1 MKVKSKDILMGICKT
16 LLPTAILLLSG
27 TVTAQVKPA
36 VKTGPKAAKAKNKPE
51 AMTPQELAARDFI
64 AVLADGRGDSI
75 LVRWAPSSLIAWQWG
90 NRTGY
95 RLERYTVLK
104 NGKVDEAMLRKPSL
118 VIDTIRSLSKA
129 GWEQLMLLD
138 ERAAIVSSG
147 IYNEDFKPVGAGATM
162 AEMINIKEQYDAKM
176 GFSLFACDLNP
187 LFAKGA
193 GLMYVD
199 KDVRPGE
206 RYLYRV
212 SLADKSREKRVEPG
226 NALRSPGERQT
237 LPRPDI
243 VGIEWGDR
251 TASITWDTKKDVGIY
266 TAYYLEKSTDSI
278 NYTMATDLP
287 IVSGSEN
294 KTQTK
299 NAYVDSLADN
309 ENRTFY
315 RMRGITPFG
324 ETGPYANAAGG
335 RGRSGFEVLP
345 VIRNGRADTKAKTVM
360 ITWRFNEEFIGEV
373 KGFQVLRAKAAE
385 GPYTE
390 VSAGLLG
397 VGDTI
402 FTDKAPEA
410 SNYYKVKA
418 ISKLG
423 GVSLSFPYLVMLA
436 DEEPPIAPLGIRGI
450 VSDSG
455 VVRLAWKQN
464 REKDL
469 LGYKVYRANNLK
481 EDFTEITPDFL
492 TRNELFDTIE
502 VNTLTKKVFY
512 KVVAVDVNFNS
523 SAYSEP
529 FELKRPDVVPPAK
542 PLFTN
547 ARMAKGGIQ
556 LEWVPSASVDVERYV
571 LQRVNKKDGSG
582 KVLLDWNPQRDKV
595 NPVLTDTTAVMGNV
609 YFYTLTATDGA
620 GNAAVGRSGEIDY
633 ETGLRGP
640 VRDFTATAD
649 TKLRTVNLRWSY
661 PLKAETWYLYRCKKG
676 EPMVLYQTLEGNI
689 NQWKEDRL
697 AVGFVYQYQIKA
709 ELKGDLRTEISRIV
723 EVKY

>member
-1 MKVKSKDILMGICKT
+1 MYKLFFRYIALAVLMV
-16 LLPTAILLLSG
+16 LAER
-27 TVTAQVKPA
+27 VAAQVKPVGRTQPRA
-36 VKTGPKAAKAKNKPE
+36 SKPKPKTEPMSA
-51 AMTPQELAARDFI
+51 QELATKDFI

-90 NRTGY
+90 NKSGY
-95 RLERYTVLK
+95 RLERYTILK
-104 NGKVDEAMLRKPSL
+104 NGKVDEALLRKPSL
-118 VIDTIRSLSKA
+118 AIDTIRPLTKA

-147 IYNEDFKPVGAGATM
+147 IYNEDFKPVGSNASM

-187 LFAKGA
+187 MFAKGA

-212 SLADKSREKRVEPG
+212 SLADRGKEKRVEPG
-226 NALRSPGERQT
+226 NVLKSPEERQK
-237 LPRPDI
+237 LPKPNI

-251 TASITWDTKKDVGIY
+251 TASLTWDTKRDVGIY
-266 TAYYLEKSTDSI
+266 TAYYLEKSSDSI
-278 NYTMATDLP
+278 TYSMVTDLP
-287 IVSGSEN
+287 VVSGSEN
-294 KTQTK
+294 REQTK
-299 NAYVDSLADN
+299 SAYVDSLTDN
-309 ENRTFY
+309 ERRVYY

-324 ETGPYANAAGG
+324 ETGPYVYAVGG

-345 VIRNGRADTKAKTVM
+345 VIRSGTTDTKAKMAT
-360 ITWRFNEEFIGEV
+360 ITWGFNEEFIGEV

-390 VSAGLLG
+390 LSDKLLG

-402 FTDKAPEA
+402 FTDKAPGA

-418 ISKLG
+418 VSKLG
-423 GVSLSFPYLVMLA
+423 GVAVSFPYLVMLA
-436 DEEPPIAPLGIRGI
+436 DNEPPVAPVGIRGK

-464 REKDL
+464 GEKDL
-469 LGYKVYRANNLK
+469 FGYKVFRANNLK
-481 EDFTEITPDFL
+481 EEFTEITPQFL
-492 TRNELFDTIE
+492 TRNELYDTIE
-502 VNTLTKKVFY
+502 VNTLTKQVFY
-512 KVVAVDVNFNS
+512 KVIAVDVNFNK

-529 FELKRPDVVPPAK
+529 FELKRPDVVPPTK
-542 PLFTN
+542 PLFEK
-547 ARMAKGGIQ
+547 AGMIKGGIQ
-556 LEWVPSASVDVERYV
+556 LAWVPSASDDVVKYT
-571 LQRVNKKDGSG
+571 LQRVNKKDGSS
-582 KVLLDWNPQRDKV
+582 KELLNWNPQQKQVAPSWLDS
-595 NPVLTDTTAVMGNV
+595 TAVMGNV
-609 YFYTLTATDGA
+609 YFYSLTATDAA
-620 GNAAVGRSGEIDY
+620 GNATIGRTGEIDY

-640 VRDFTATAD
+640 VKDFTVIAD

-661 PLKAETWYLYRCKKG
+661 PIKAATWYLYRCKKG
-676 EPMVLYQTLEGNI
+676 EPMQLYQTLEGNVTE
-689 NQWKEDRL
+689 WKENRL
-697 AVGFVYQYQIKA
+697 SVGFVYQYQIKG
-709 ELKGDLRTEISRIV
+709 ELKGDLLTEISKVV

>member
-1 MKVKSKDILMGICKT
+1 MGYCNRITALLIAATICT
-16 LLPTAILLLSG
+16 G
-27 TVTAQVKPA
+27 TTAQVKP
-36 VKTGPKAAKAKNKPE
+36 VTKTAIKKPVAKAKPE
-51 AMTPQELAARDFI
+51 PLTPQELAAKDFI

-75 LVRWAPSSLIAWQWG
+75 LVRWAPSSLTAWQWG

-104 NGKVDEAMLRKPSL
+104 NGKVDEAMLRRPSL
-118 VIDTIRSLSKA
+118 VIDTIRPLPKA
-129 GWEQLMLLD
+129 GWEGLMRID

-147 IYNEDFKPVGAGATM
+147 IYNEDFKAVSSNAGM
-162 AEMINIKEQYDAKM
+162 SEMINIKEQYDAKM

-199 KDVRPGE
+199 RDVRPGE
-206 RYLYRV
+206 RYLYKI
-212 SLADKSREKRVEPG
+212 SLADAAKEKRVQPG
-226 NALRSPGERQT
+226 NVLKSPEERQR
-237 LPRPDI
+237 LPKPGI

-251 TASITWDTKKDVGIY
+251 SASITWDTKNDVGIY
-266 TAYYLEKSTDSI
+266 TAYYLEKSTDSVHFA
-278 NYTMATDLP
+278 MATDLP
-287 IVSGSEN
+287 VVSASEN
-294 KTQTK
+294 IGQTK

-309 ENRTFY
+309 INKVYY

-324 ETGPYANAAGG
+324 ETGGYVYATGG

-345 VIRNGRADTKAKTVM
+345 VIHSGRADAKAKTAT
-360 ITWRFNEEFIGEV
+360 ITWGFNGEFINEV
-373 KGFQVLRAKAAE
+373 KGFQILRAKAAE

-390 VSAGLLG
+390 VNEKMLT
-397 VGDTI
+397 VNDTM

-410 SNYYKVKA
+410 SNYYKVKVL
-418 ISKLG
+418 SKLG
-423 GVSLSFPYLVMLA
+423 GVALSFPYLVMLS
-436 DEEPPIAPLGIRGI
+436 DNEPPAAPTGMRAK

-455 VVRLAWKQN
+455 AVRLAWKQN

-469 LGYKVYRANNLK
+469 LGYKVFRANNPK
-481 EDFTEITPDFL
+481 EEFSEITPEFL

-502 VNTLTKKVFY
+502 VNTLTKQVFY
-512 KVVAVDVNFNS
+512 KVIAVDVNYNL

-542 PLFTN
+542 PLFGK

-556 LEWVPSASVDVERYV
+556 LEWVPSVSEDVERYA
-571 LQRVNKKDGSG
+571 LQRVNKKDGST
-582 KVLLDWNPQRDKV
+582 KELLDWNPQQKQVTPSLLDS
-595 NPVLTDTTAVMGNV
+595 TAVMGNV

-620 GNAAVGRSGEIDY
+620 GNAVIAHSGEIDY

-640 VRDFTATAD
+640 VTDFKAVAD
-649 TKLRTVNLRWSY
+649 TKLRTVTLRWSY
-661 PLKAETWYLYRCKKG
+661 PIRAETWYLYRCKKG
-676 EPMVLYQTLEGNI
+676 EQMQLYQTLEGNI
-689 NQWKEDRL
+689 GEWKENRL
-697 AVGFVYQYQIKA
+697 AVGFVYQYQIKG
-709 ELKGDLRTEISRIV
+709 ELKGDLQTEISRIT

>member
-1 MKVKSKDILMGICKT
+1 MNGMTNKRIFFTVFICS
-16 LLPTAILLLSG
+16 LFCTAS
-27 TVTAQVKPA
+27 AQVRPSAKPQ
-36 VKTGPKAAKAKNKPE
+36 PKAAKAKSKTEP
-51 AMTPQELAARDFI
+51 MTPQELAARDFI

-75 LVRWAPSSLIAWQWG
+75 LVRWAPSSLTAWQWG
-90 NRTGY
+90 NRGGY

-104 NGKVDEAMLRKPSL
+104 NGKVDETMLRKPSL
-118 VIDTIRSLSKA
+118 TVDTIRTLSKA
-129 GWEQLMLLD
+129 GWEALMLLD

-162 AEMINIKEQYDAKM
+162 AEMINIKEQSDAKM

-199 KDVRPGE
+199 RDVRPGE

-212 SLADKSREKRVEPG
+212 SLADKSKEKRVEPG
-226 NALRSPGERQT
+226 NVLRSPGERQT
-237 LPRPDI
+237 LPKPDM

-251 TASITWDTKKDVGIY
+251 TASVTWDTKKDVGIY

-278 NYTMATDLP
+278 NYTMATGLP

-294 KTQTK
+294 RAQTK

-309 ENRTFY
+309 ENRVFY

-324 ETGPYANAAGG
+324 ETGPYANVAGG
-335 RGRSGFEVLP
+335 RGRTGFEVLP
-345 VIRNGRADTKAKTVM
+345 VIRSGTTDTKAKTAT
-360 ITWRFNEEFIGEV
+360 ITWNFNEEFINEV
-373 KGFQVLRAKAAE
+373 KGFRVLRAKAAE
-385 GPYTE
+385 GPYIEIT
-390 VSAGLLG
+390 ANLLG
-397 VGDTI
+397 MADTI
-402 FTDKAPEA
+402 FTDKSPEA

-418 ISKLG
+418 VSRLG
-423 GVSLSFPYLVMLA
+423 GVALSFPYLVMLA
-436 DEEPPIAPLGIRGI
+436 DNEPPAAPEGIRGRAN
-450 VSDSG
+450 DSG
-455 VVRLAWKQN
+455 IVRLAWKQN

-481 EDFTEITPDFL
+481 EEFTEITPQFL
-492 TRNELFDTIE
+492 TRNELFDTVE

-529 FELKRPDVVPPAK
+529 FELARPDVVPPAK

-547 ARMAKGGIQ
+547 ARMAKGGVQ
-556 LEWVPSASVDVERYV
+556 LEWVPSASMDVERYA
-571 LQRVNKKDGSG
+571 LQRVDKKDGSG
-582 KVLLDWNPQRDKV
+582 KTLLDWNPQKKQVTPSLLDS
-595 NPVLTDTTAVMGNV
+595 TAVMGNT
-609 YFYTLTATDGA
+609 YYYTLTATDGA
-620 GNAAVGRSGEIDY
+620 GNATVGRSGEIDY

-649 TKLRTVNLRWSY
+649 TKLRTVSLRWSY

-689 NQWKEDRL
+689 NGWKEDRL
-697 AVGFVYQYQIKA
+697 AVGFVYQYQIKG
-709 ELKGDLRTEISRIV
+709 ELKGDLRTEISRII